1 MLWELGVEETE
12 KGIRSRAE
20 REEFLPNLTSLE
32 SEPLSLSSFSRDVE
46 SNDDGNDDDDGSDNS
61 AERSTNQKQS
71 TATTTCTTETKSNEQ
86 PTKKRFIYYTKAIP
100 RYLRKYPN
108 GNFLRAL
115 ALGIEIRTLSHSEYN
130 RLFGGLHGGSVMA
143 PADLEVP
150 VPGKS
155 LWMPQGGACSL
166 AQPGSDNLAREIID
180 YWATNGKNMPLAIC
194 VPGGTCTT
202 ALLLHRSINQIMAER
217 VKHAE
222 LESPL
227 DVRVVV
233 IPCVGDDEYALRQM
247 RSLDKSMGGLGRL
260 EDVPDVLRPRSDVE
274 YGSARRRSGGYFT
287 FGEPAKAIL
296 QCFDEMNEAG
306 LFLDLLYGAPAWSLL
321 LQHWRSRDLDC
332 PIAGRQV
339 MYVHSGG
346 LEGIASQMTRYKHKG
361 LLDTRTIQSA

>member
-1 MLWELGVEETE
+1 MDPSRKNATLIVTNE
-12 KGIRSRAE
+12 KIYNG
-20 REEFLPNLTSLE
+20 
-32 SEPLSLSSFSRDVE
+32 
-46 SNDDGNDDDDGSDNS
+46 
-61 AERSTNQKQS
+61 QS
-71 TATTTCTTETKSNEQ
+71 K
-86 PTKKRFIYYTKAIP
+86 
-100 RYLRKYPN
+100 
-108 GNFLRAL
+108 
-115 ALGIEIRTLSHSEYN
+115 
-130 RLFGGLHGGSVMA
+130 
-143 PADLEVP
+143 
-150 VPGKS
+150 
-155 LWMPQGGACSL
+155 MPQGGACSL

-180 YWATNGKNMPLAIC
+180 YWAANGKNMPLAIC

-227 DVRVVV
+227 DIRVVV

-287 FGEPAKAIL
+287 FGEPAKTIL